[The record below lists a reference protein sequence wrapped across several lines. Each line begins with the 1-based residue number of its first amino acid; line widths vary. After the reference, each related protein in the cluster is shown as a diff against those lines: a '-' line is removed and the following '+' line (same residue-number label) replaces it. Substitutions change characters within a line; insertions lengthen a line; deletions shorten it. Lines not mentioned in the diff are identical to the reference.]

1 MNLTLLMQ
9 QFQFL
14 LILIQVKAWN
24 HCIMFL
30 YSWIMN
36 FVDES
41 IAQNIVFFVNSIDVW
56 KEQKECFSQGDYTNI
71 SEL

>member
-1 MNLTLLMQ
+1 ME

-24 HCIMFL
+24 HYNMFEH
-30 YSWIMN
+30 SWIIN

-41 IAQNIVFFVNSIDVW
+41 IAQCIVFFVNSIDVW
-56 KEQKECFSQGDYTNI
+56 KELKEYFYQGNYINI